1 MDFVTLW
8 AALFGTFLGCMI
20 VYGMLSYQLLKM
32 RQNFDNKDREL
43 NLEMMRMRNLFDE
56 TERQQ
61 NKTINERFELSYRD
75 SYDRIRE
82 VEQTI
87 STIWDR
93 IDKVQNRETLIH
105 LLENL
110 GEKKNIRDLVE
121 KHV

>member
-56 TERQQ
+56 TERQ
-61 NKTINERFELSYRD
+61 
-75 SYDRIRE
+75 
-82 VEQTI
+82 
-87 STIWDR
+87 
-93 IDKVQNRETLIH
+93 
-105 LLENL
+105 
-110 GEKKNIRDLVE
+110 
-121 KHV
+121 